1 MSRRC
6 PRKSVDQTRPLRK
19 LWAIS
24 AKPDP
29 LQLLGLSGFSGFVI
43 RSVTC
48 VWLINISWIRLKCC
62 RTEFFRKRSVFWS
75 NVTLEYIDWWSHGF
89 PWNCCFVLDWCYGIE
104 MNWYENKIFLCVSVK
119 IMFTLSEIE
128 SATQG
133 WVIYLR
139 CWQNII
145 FSRFGLAVSYIDMF
159 DWFCNNII
167 MRSF

>member
-62 RTEFFRKRSVFWS
+62 RTEFYRKRSVFWS

-104 MNWYENKIFLCVSVK
+104 MNWYENKIFLCFSENYVYFVRNRIGDSRLSDLFALLTK
-119 IMFTLSEIE
+119 YYIFTIRFSC
-128 SATQG
+128 
-133 WVIYLR
+133 VIHRY
-139 CWQNII
+139 
-145 FSRFGLAVSYIDMF
+145 V
-159 DWFCNNII
+159 
-167 MRSF
+167 